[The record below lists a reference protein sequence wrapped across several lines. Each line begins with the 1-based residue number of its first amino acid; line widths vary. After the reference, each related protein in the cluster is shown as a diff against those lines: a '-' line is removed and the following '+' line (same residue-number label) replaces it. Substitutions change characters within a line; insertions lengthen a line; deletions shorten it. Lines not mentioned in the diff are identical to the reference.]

1 LNMHITLIPKEIPN
15 THIGDSTKR
24 HSINKHKLF
33 SIHLSKVPNK
43 SIKSE
48 IHKQPSILYK
58 DN

>member
-1 LNMHITLIPKEIPN
+1 MHITLIPKEIPN